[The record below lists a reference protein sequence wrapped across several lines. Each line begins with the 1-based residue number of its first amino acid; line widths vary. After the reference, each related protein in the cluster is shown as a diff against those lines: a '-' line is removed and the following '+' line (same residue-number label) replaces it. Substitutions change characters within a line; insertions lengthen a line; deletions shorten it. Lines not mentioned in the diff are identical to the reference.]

1 MWLEQTFPLASVY
14 DTYNNEILRNHSM
27 VFVYLIIIVLETRF
41 IFQVHRYST
50 QVNEKILWEL
60 P

>member
-1 MWLEQTFPLASVY
+1 
-14 DTYNNEILRNHSM
+14 M

-50 QVNEKILWEL
+50 QVNEKIL
-60 P
+60 